1 MAQTVKSLPVVQETW
16 VRSLGWEDPL
26 EEEIATHSNILAWR
40 IPWTE
45 DRQATVH
52 GVAKE
57 SIMIEQLTLSF
68 TFYALS
74 ISNTKFYYSSSI
86 SGSCIVIN
94 EHHNIMENPLT

>member
-1 MAQTVKSLPVVQETW
+1 MATL
-16 VRSLGWEDPL
+16 
-26 EEEIATHSNILAWR
+26 SNILVLR

-45 DRQATVH
+45 DQQATVH

-68 TFYALS
+68 TFYAVS
-74 ISNTKFYYSSSI
+74 ISNTKFYYSSII
-86 SGSCIVIN
+86 SGSGIVIN